1 MSSTDHERRARA
13 LFLSHLTSLS
23 GGLEPEINEY
33 TDGGKKLWTFAFPDL
48 LAEGSVVYVT
58 YGVSRQEHS
67 DWVLGRPELILAVQ
81 DRDRRWGEA
90 MGRAVFTYLGQSS
103 FSSGSV
109 LELSALIV
117 PGSPLTKFMVFLQ
130 SVLEPEDASVTV
142 GEKLPINMVQLY
154 PVHDSEVELIRK
166 VGPTKFFFELGIDF
180 MDVHRSSSAGIDA

>member
-1 MSSTDHERRARA
+1 MSNTDHERQARA
-13 LFLSHLTSLS
+13 LFLSHLASLS

-33 TDGGKKLWTFAFPDL
+33 TGGGKKLWTFAFPDL

-67 DWVLGRPELILAVQ
+67 DGVLGRPELILAVQ

-90 MGRAVFTYLGQSS
+90 MGRAVFAYMGESS

-109 LELSALIV
+109 LELSAPVI
-117 PGSPLTKFMVFLQ
+117 PGSQLTKFMIFLQ
-130 SVLEPEDASVTV
+130 SVLDPEDASVAV
-142 GEKLPINMVQLY
+142 DEKVPINLVQLY

-166 VGPTKFFFELGIDF
+166 VGPTKFFFELGIEF
-180 MDVHRSSSAGIDA
+180 MDVRRSSSAGVEA